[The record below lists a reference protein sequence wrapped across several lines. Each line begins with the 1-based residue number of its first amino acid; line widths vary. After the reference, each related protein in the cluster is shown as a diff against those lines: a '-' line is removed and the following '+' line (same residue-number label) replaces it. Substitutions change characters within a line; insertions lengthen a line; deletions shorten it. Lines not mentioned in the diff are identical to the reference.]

1 MLTICAFL
9 LSPARAADPVDQAA
23 GKTTAGAD
31 WSAYKIVDIHAH
43 IGHFKGFDLR
53 DETLLNNLQAYK
65 IRLALISNLDAAD
78 LANTDNL
85 DEVLANQ
92 RTQEMVLA
100 HPNQLRGLLWV
111 KAQDKTP
118 DNLIP
123 FLKAKIPGTDEP
135 IFVGMKF
142 HPEFNH
148 YSADDKRLDKYLKLC
163 AQYHIPAVFHCGVSG
178 SNSSPD
184 RIYTTARRHPTVPV
198 VLYHMG
204 FDDEHD
210 VAITTAKAAFDK
222 GDAQLY
228 LETSQ
233 ADPDSV
239 MDAIETLGVDR
250 VLFGSD
256 ATYFGANHYRHYEDQ
271 IKRLSSKLTPAEFE
285 KVVHGNAVRLFNLH
299 LPN

>member
-1 MLTICAFL
+1 MLGIQT
-9 LSPARAADPVDQAA
+9 PAKAAETVDSTS
-23 GKTTAGAD
+23 KNTTAASD
-31 WSAYKIVDIHAH
+31 WSAYNIIDIHAH

-53 DETLLNNLQAYK
+53 DETLLKNLDRYK
-65 IRLALISNLDAAD
+65 IKLALISNIDGAD

-85 DEVLANQ
+85 DEILANQ
-92 RTQEMVLA
+92 RTQDMVLA
-100 HPNQLRGLLWV
+100 HPNQLRGLIWV
-111 KAQDKTP
+111 KPQDKTP
-118 DNLIP
+118 DNIIP
-123 FLKAKIPGTDEP
+123 FLQAKIPGSDQP

-148 YSADDKRLDKYLKLC
+148 FSADDKRLDKYMKLC

-178 SNSSPD
+178 SDSSPD

-210 VAITTAKAAFDK
+210 TAITTAKAAFDK

-233 ADPDSV
+233 VDPDSV
-239 MDAIETLGVDR
+239 IDAIETVGVDR

-256 ATYFGANHYRHYEDQ
+256 ATYFGENHYQHYEDL
-271 IKRLSSKLTPAEFE
+271 IRRLSKKLPPADFE
-285 KVVHGNAVRLFNLH
+285 KIVHGNAVKLFNLH
-299 LPN
+299 LDN